1 MIACAHS
8 LSVFLPILLFLVAAS
23 ARIESHHSLEKKKML
38 VNDPYF
44 YFCGSESCYDV
55 LHLAHTA
62 NKTEIKSSYRKL
74 AALYHPDKNG
84 SDEAKERLQVIM
96 KAYKVLMDD
105 GKDSEGN
112 WKMKEKFDYYLVS
125 IIISLLNS
133 TSRFN
138 DFRSNFHIEPPS

>member
-1 MIACAHS
+1 M
-8 LSVFLPILLFLVAAS
+8 FYEKTNLFLALSHPLVTTAS
-23 ARIESHHSLEKKKML
+23 AQIQRQQPEKTIKL
-38 VNDPYF
+38 VVNDPYF

-55 LHLAHTA
+55 LQLAPTA

-84 SDEAKERLQVIM
+84 SEEAKARLQVIM

-112 WKMKEKFDYYLVS
+112 WKLKEKLQTKRKAIYHKFIDKIQQDHIAYLPCMEEH
-125 IIISLLNS
+125 N
-133 TSRFN
+133 
-138 DFRSNFHIEPPS
+138 

>member
-1 MIACAHS
+1 MIAFSCF
-8 LSVFLPILLFLVAAS
+8 SVVHLFHAITHLLLVIS
-23 ARIESHHSLEKKKML
+23 STQIRGHQPEERIKQV

-55 LHLAHTA
+55 LQLTPTA
-62 NKTEIKSSYRKL
+62 NKAEIKSSYRRL

-84 SDEAKERLQVIM
+84 SEEAKARLQVIM

-112 WKMKEKFDYYLVS
+112 WKLKEKFDYYLVS
-125 IIISLLNS
+125 SLVCFSVHFNS
-133 TSRFN
+133 A
-138 DFRSNFHIEPPS
+138 